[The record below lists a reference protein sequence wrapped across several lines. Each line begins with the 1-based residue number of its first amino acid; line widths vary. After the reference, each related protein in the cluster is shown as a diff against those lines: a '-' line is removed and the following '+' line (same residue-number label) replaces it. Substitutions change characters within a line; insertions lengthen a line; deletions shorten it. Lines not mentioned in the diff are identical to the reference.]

1 MYRISFNI
9 WVYVWWCLYNLR
21 KFICVIMYITCTA
34 ELDARPCATSCT
46 AQIFKIFQFFLRPH
60 SLCYIVDGVQ
70 AANMSGI
77 PPVYLRI
84 ASTVCSLG
92 VLAGNYQ
99 WLLMLPHQALI
110 PMLLSTSDCS
120 GCVFFLVVWTR
131 DNGEGTNMLL
141 DIAATWSP
149 REDLYKV
156 LGLSKSDNYLF
167 IRANDW

>member
-1 MYRISFNI
+1 MYRILYNI
-9 WVYVWWCLYNLR
+9 WVYVWWCLYNMR
-21 KFICVIMYITCTA
+21 KFICIIMYITCTA

-120 GCVFFLVVWTR
+120 GCFFCGVNARHWWGHQHGAGYCSDLITKRGLVQGFRSV
-131 DNGEGTNMLL
+131 
-141 DIAATWSP
+141 
-149 REDLYKV
+149 KV
-156 LGLSKSDNYLF
+156 
-167 IRANDW
+167 R